1 MRKWKRKKICQILH
15 LSVTVFSQIFLTDDL
30 TLHAFSTYIF
40 RSIFNLKNNVLDNP
54 ADIDFWVDSFYCHDK
69 ILKLI

>member
-40 RSIFNLKNNVLDNP
+40 RSIFNLKNNVLNLSLKNTESY
-54 ADIDFWVDSFYCHDK
+54 SFEFMF
-69 ILKLI
+69 LL